1 LRREIC
7 YYLSASGKPEPRI
20 DVACCMSKT
29 PQPYNQQSAV
39 IPFRRRDGQLEVLLI
54 TSSSSKRWVIPKGDK
69 EPKLSPRESAAR
81 EALEEAGIE
90 GSVSGDSVGSYAYEK
105 GGDLC
110 RVRVFTMAVEVI
122 HDKWQESYRR
132 RRWLDLREA
141 VRRVDEK
148 GLKRLLRALPEF
160 VTAD

>member
-1 LRREIC
+1 LLSFGCVREAGSQG
-7 YYLSASGKPEPRI
+7 L
-20 DVACCMSKT
+20 DVTCCMSKT
-29 PQPYNQQSAV
+29 PQHYIQQSAV
-39 IPFRRRDGQLEVLLI
+39 IPFRRRRGQLEVLLI
-54 TSSSSKRWVIPKGDK
+54 TSSSNKRWVIPKGDK
-69 EPKLSPRESAAR
+69 EPELSPRKSAAR

-90 GSVSGDSVGSYAYEK
+90 GSISGDSVGSYAYEK

-122 HDKWQESYRR
+122 HDKWQESYRE

>member
-1 LRREIC
+1 
-7 YYLSASGKPEPRI
+7 
-20 DVACCMSKT
+20 MSKT
-29 PQPYNQQSAV
+29 PQHYIQQSAV
-39 IPFRRRDGQLEVLLI
+39 IPFRRRRGQLEVLLI
-54 TSSSSKRWVIPKGDK
+54 TSSSNKRWVIPKGDK
-69 EPKLSPRESAAR
+69 EPELSPRKSAAR

-90 GSVSGDSVGSYAYEK
+90 GSVSGESVGSYAYEK

-122 HDKWQESYRR
+122 HDKWQESYRE